1 MLAWFED
8 ETFWEKLY
16 PFLFPDKTFEIA
28 EEQVEKLLDLV
39 AFEGSTVL
47 DLACGPGRHSTALAK
62 KGLHVTAVDLSH
74 FLLEKAR
81 ERAIAEK
88 VDVEWVRE
96 DMREFARPEAFDLV
110 INMFTAFGYFDDKED
125 DLKMLRNIYTSLRKG
140 GTFVIDILGK
150 EWVAEQF
157 LPTTSEELD
166 DGRILVQMHE
176 VFDDWTRIRNRSIVI
191 EDDKATTFNF
201 YHTIYSGQE
210 LKDRLHQV
218 GFGEVTLFGDLDGNE
233 YGVDANRLI
242 ATTWK

>member
-1 MLAWFED
+1 MVAWFED

-16 PFLFPDKTFEIA
+16 PFLFPDERFEIA
-28 EEQVEKLLDLV
+28 KEQVEKLLDLV

-62 KGLHVTAVDLSH
+62 KGLQVTAVDLSP

-81 ERAIAEK
+81 ERAAAEK
-88 VDVEWVRE
+88 VEVEWVRE
-96 DMREFARPEAFDLV
+96 DMREFARPGAFDLV

-125 DLKMLRNIYTSLRKG
+125 DLKVLRNIYTSLRKG

-150 EWVAEQF
+150 EWLAEQF

-166 DGRILVQMHE
+166 DGRILVQLHE
-176 VFDDWTRIRNRSIVI
+176 MFDDWTRIRNRWIVI
-191 EDDKATTFNF
+191 EDDKATTFRF
-201 YHTIYSGQE
+201 HHTIYSGQE

-233 YGVDANRLI
+233 YGVDAMRLI
-242 ATTWK
+242 AATWK